1 MNNIL
6 AKSSG
11 ETLSEHTINC
21 LNAAQSLI
29 DSLPDHLPLFEKD
42 KEELKRDVFLAVAM
56 HDVGKSARGF
66 QEVLQGKMESWDGK
80 RHEIISA
87 SFASGFEKISPAVI
101 FSILTHHKN
110 IPADGITAVFGCLPY
125 EQIPIMEETPVWRE
139 MSNEWEENCEFFL
152 KEWSVICENLNNV
165 LSKVEPG
172 EKVET
177 REKSTHL
184 NSVLSKVS
192 LDNCKLKPLSLHPSW
207 LKRGS
212 GQSGQKRSIPFD
224 ERFYASLVRGL
235 TITSDHLGSVKKKSP
250 KIPNFGTYQIFKSW
264 QLPRPFQKRVGDIE
278 GSAILR
284 APTGSGKTEA
294 ALLWAQKN
302 QKHNGRLFYVLPYTA
317 SINAMY
323 IRLKTIFCE
332 NVGLVHYRAT
342 ASLYS
347 MLESD
352 EDIVSRLDKQKT
364 ATILSELGREIYFP
378 IRVCTPYQILRYTLR
393 GKGWETM
400 LVEFPDACFI
410 FDEIHAYDPRVVG
423 LTLASAKLFAR
434 GGAKCLFISATLP
447 KFLCKLITD
456 AMGDLPFIEP
466 NPMQT
471 EDQRILDKKR
481 HIVEIKEGSLKDH
494 MKTIIE
500 LIRNA
505 SSTLIVCD
513 HVQTSQE
520 IYSLVKQMLPEENIK
535 LLHSQ
540 FNQED
545 RNRIENEVV
554 NNPLPPKAL
563 IATQVVEVS
572 LNIDFEIGFFEPAPI
587 DALIQRMGRVNRNG
601 DNPPARITIFTE
613 TVNPY
618 PIYCDC
624 QNNSHKDNCRVKLT
638 IDELQGLSNKP
649 LSEKDLII
657 AADNIYGE
665 GYQGEDL
672 KKFEE
677 GFNHQDIAMFN
688 ENLLAGA
695 HQEWIESIIDKI
707 DGVVEVLP
715 CSLHDEFN
723 KRKKEGLWIEANA
736 LLVPI
741 RKTRAIGNLINKK
754 VDPWEIYNCEYSCER
769 GLVTKGLDNVL

>member
-1 MNNIL
+1 MNKIL

-11 ETLSEHTINC
+11 ETLPEHTINC
-21 LNAAQSLI
+21 LDVAQSLI
-29 DSLPDHLPLFEKD
+29 YSLPDHLPPFEKD

-66 QEVLQGKMESWDGK
+66 QEVLWGKRESWNGK

-87 SFASGFEKISPAVI
+87 AFASGFEGISPAVI
-101 FSILTHHKN
+101 FSILTHHKS
-110 IPADGITAVFGCLPY
+110 IPTDGITEIYGCLPS
-125 EQIPIMEETPVWRE
+125 EQIPIGRETPVWKE
-139 MSNEWEENCEFFL
+139 MANEWKENYKLFL
-152 KEWSVICENLNNV
+152 EGWKEISRYLNNV
-165 LSKVEPG
+165 LPKVISDKCEL
-172 EKVET
+172 T
-177 REKSTHL
+177 
-184 NSVLSKVS
+184 
-192 LDNCKLKPLSLHPSW
+192 PLALPPSW
-207 LKRGS
+207 LERGS
-212 GQSGQKRSIPFD
+212 GRRGQKRSIPFN

-235 TITSDHLGSVKKKSP
+235 TITSDHLGSVKKKPP
-250 KIPNFGTYQIFKSW
+250 KIPNFGTYQIFNSG
-264 QLPRPFQKRVGDIE
+264 QFPRPFQKCAGDIE

-323 IRLKTIFCE
+323 KRLKIIFGE
-332 NVGLVHYRAT
+332 NVGLVHHRAT

-352 EDIVSRLDKQKT
+352 EDVVSRLDKQKT
-364 ATILSELGREIYFP
+364 AAVLSELGREIYFP
-378 IRVCTPYQILRYTLR
+378 IRVCTPHQILRYTLR

-400 LVEFPDACFI
+400 LAEFPDACFI

-423 LTLASAKLFAR
+423 LTLASAKLFAQW
-434 GGAKCLFISATLP
+434 GAKCLFISATLP
-447 KFLCKLITD
+447 KFLRKLIMD

-494 MKTIIE
+494 MNTIIE
-500 LIRNA
+500 SIRNA
-505 SSTLIVCD
+505 SSTLIVCN

-520 IYSLVKQMLPEENIK
+520 IYSLVKQKLPEENIK

-545 RNRIENEVV
+545 RNRIENEIV
-554 NNPLPPKAL
+554 NNPLPKAL

-601 DNPPARITIFTE
+601 DNPPAKITIFTE
-613 TVNPY
+613 TVNPHS
-618 PIYCDC
+618 IYCDC
-624 QNNSHKDNCRVKLT
+624 QNNSHKDTCKVKLT
-638 IDELQGLSNKP
+638 IDELQSLSNKP

-672 KKFEE
+672 EKFGE
-677 GFNHQDIAMFN
+677 GFKHPDIAKFN

-695 HQEWIESIIDKI
+695 YQEWVESIIDKT
-707 DGVVEVLP
+707 DGIVEVLP

-723 KRKKEGLWIEANA
+723 KRKEEGLWIEANA

-741 RKTRAIGNLINKK
+741 RIRKTWAIRDLIDKK
-754 VDPWEIYNCEYSCER
+754 VDPWEIYCEYSCEK